1 MKILA
6 LAIMMALTTFPVN
19 ANPRY
24 EILTVKSVHEMWS
37 PSGDAED
44 VWYIEYKDDVL
55 MYTDIDYPLDTEAVL
70 ADVSG
75 EVPYIIN
82 PR

>member
-1 MKILA
+1 
-6 LAIMMALTTFPVN
+6 
-19 ANPRY
+19 
-24 EILTVKSVHEMWS
+24 MWS
-37 PSGDAED
+37 PTGDAED

-55 MYTDIDYPLDTEAVL
+55 MYTDINYPLDTEAVL